1 MYTQTKHTHRT
12 QHINYTINL
21 QKVQKILNKKG
32 KLIQLGLTSFFHA
45 IKSKYTKMIIS

>member
-21 QKVQKILNKKG
+21 QKVQKILNKNNDYT
-32 KLIQLGLTSFFHA
+32 IFFIFLGYKIFATV
-45 IKSKYTKMIIS
+45 